1 MRWICGAM
9 VLFVLAPAGWGQPP
23 EKIEAVAQRLAALQ
37 ACKYLRSLQQTDGS
51 FLPAAPDPKLDRQ
64 ANGSLR
70 ATSAAIRALKYLG
83 GEVPDRDAAA
93 QFVKRCFDE
102 PSGAFSDAPSGKP
115 DVALS
120 AIGIMA
126 VVELKLPRDPY
137 VRRAV
142 TYLAEKAKGFEDVRI
157 AVAGM
162 EAANE
167 FPDIVKA
174 WHEEV
179 LKAGNGDGTWGK
191 DDKARATGSAVALL
205 LRSGGKLG
213 EADRHKALEA
223 MRSGQNADGGFGKGG
238 DAPSELETS
247 YRIMR
252 AFHLMK
258 EKPKDAARLREFIGK
273 CHNTDGGYAVA
284 PGQPSTVSSTYY
296 AAIIQHWLDEK

>member
-1 MRWICGAM
+1 MRWISGAT
-9 VLFVLAPAGWGQPP
+9 VLFLLAPAAWAQPA
-23 EKIEAVAQRLAALQ
+23 EKTEAVALRLAPLQ
-37 ACKYLRSLQQTDGS
+37 ACKYLRNLQQSDGS
-51 FLPAAPDPKLDRQ
+51 FLPAAPDPKLDQ
-64 ANGSLR
+64 QPKGSLR
-70 ATSAAIRALKYLG
+70 ATSAAIRALKYFG
-83 GEVPDRDAAA
+83 GEVPDREAAA

-102 PSGAFSDAPSGKP
+102 PSGGFSDGPGGKP

-126 VVELKLPRDPY
+126 AVELKLPRDPY

-142 TYLAEKAKGFEDVRI
+142 KYLAENAKGFEDVRI

-162 EAANE
+162 EAANQ

-205 LRSGGKLG
+205 LRSAGKLG
-213 EADRHKALEA
+213 DADRHKALEA
-223 MRSGQNADGGFGKGG
+223 MRSGQNADGGFGKAGE
-238 DAPSELETS
+238 APSELETS

-252 AFHLMK
+252 AFHMMK
-258 EKPKDAARLREFIGK
+258 EKPKEVPKLREFIGK
-273 CHNTDGGYAVA
+273 CRNTDGGYAVA
-284 PGQPSTVSSTYY
+284 PGQPSTVGSTYY